1 MSSTAAS
8 NDIRRRS
15 FSRRA
20 VEAAIWGIPLVNY
33 EAMLRAARNAGSDL
47 NQIVYWASLPSWKN
61 QTLTPNPDSIYL
73 MPFYDTATAGPIV
86 VEIPPAQG
94 GTITGTLM
102 DCWQFALEDVGP
114 AGLDQG
120 AGGKYLI
127 LPPDYDGD
135 VPMGYLPLRS
145 SMYQGYGLLRSLLK
159 GRAASDVAASVAY
172 GERIRLYPLSEAS
185 DPSQM
190 SMVDVSQ
197 RVFDST
203 IPYDIRFF
211 ESLLRMVQSQP
222 WLERDRAMI
231 DVLRSIGIE
240 KGGPFAP
247 STEQKLLLEQAVE
260 EARDWL
266 ADEYETSFEPHD
278 PSQRWFLPGDKK
290 LVEAMASGYADPNSY
305 PWSSRGISY
314 YCAFSSIKHM
324 GAGQFYLFVS
334 RDSDGE
340 ELDGKK
346 TYCLHVPAHVPV
358 RQYWSVTLYDFDTHA
373 FIRGM
378 DTLSCSSLSSA
389 LVTNSDGSVDVLFGP
404 EAPSGKESNWVPTS
418 PDGRFE
424 ALFRFYASSAR
435 IRWMERSRRSI
446 PRRRTRWACRRAT
459 SSADRWRT

>member
-1 MSSTAAS
+1 MSSTTAP

-33 EAMLRAARNAGSDL
+33 EAMLRAARDAGSDL

-73 MPFYDTATAGPIV
+73 MPFYDTGTAGPIV
-86 VEIPPAQG
+86 VEVPPAQG

-114 AGLDQG
+114 AGMDKG

-127 LPPDYDGD
+127 LPPGYDGD
-135 VPMGYLPLRS
+135 VPEGYLPLQS
-145 SMYQGYGLLRSLLK
+145 DMYQGYGLLRSLLK
-159 GRAASDVAASVAY
+159 GRSASDVAASVAY

-185 DPSQM
+185 NPPQTA
-190 SMVDVSQ
+190 MVDVSQ

-203 IPYDIRFF
+203 IPYDLRFF
-211 ESLLRMVQSQP
+211 ESLHRMVQSQP

-231 DVLRSIGIE
+231 DFLRSLGIE
-240 KGGPFAP
+240 KGMPFAP
-247 STEQKLLLEQAVE
+247 SIEQKVLLEEAVA
-260 EARDWL
+260 EAKDWL
-266 ADEYETSFEPHD
+266 VDAYETSFEPHY

-290 LVEAMASGYADPNSY
+290 LVEAMASGYADPDSY
-305 PWSSRGISY
+305 PWGSRGISY

-334 RDSDGE
+334 RDRDGE

-346 TYCLHVPAHVPV
+346 SYCLHVPPNVPV
-358 RQYWSVTLYDFDTHA
+358 RQYWSVTLYDFETHA
-373 FIRGM
+373 FIRGV
-378 DTLSCSSLSSA
+378 DKLSCSSLTPELA
-389 LVTNSDGSVDVLFGP
+389 QNADGSVDVYFGP
-404 EAPSGKESNWVPTS
+404 SAPTGKGGNWVPTS
-418 PDGRFE
+418 SNGRFE
-424 ALFRFYASSAR
+424 ALFRFYGPGDDVLQGKWVLPDIDKA
-435 IRWMERSRRSI
+435 
-446 PRRRTRWACRRAT
+446 
-459 SSADRWRT
+459 